1 MSGNPG
7 ARWDAF
13 WWIAGIVLV
22 LVTSLSLAWCYW
34 EELRGDQESL
44 SATVRNV
51 GVVIGG
57 VIAILFAVWR
67 SIVAARQATTAQLG
81 LLNERYQKGAEMLGS
96 KVLAVRLGG
105 IYALARLAR
114 DHSGDY
120 HTQIMS
126 LLCAFVRNPTGEPV
140 EASLPIN
147 GLTDQ
152 AEFHSGWDEEGED
165 RPLRVRE
172 DVQAVMTAVGERCE
186 AQIAIEEEKEYRLDL
201 IGADLKFV
209 RLFDAVLGNVDLLKA
224 DLTDA
229 VLIGAKL
236 KSAKLTGAKLTGADL
251 EDADLKSTR
260 LIDVNLESVKLTGAD
275 LKSVRLID
283 VNLEDALL
291 IHTNLSGADL
301 KGCEG
306 LTQEQLNEAVADLDN
321 PPKLEGV
328 VDADTGEPLVWRT

>member
-1 MSGNPG
+1 MNG
-7 ARWDAF
+7 ALQDCLSSLESWSTIIRNFGLVIA
-13 WWIAGIVLV
+13 AGIALP
-22 LVTSLSLAWCYW
+22 LA
-34 EELRGDQESL
+34 
-44 SATVRNV
+44 
-51 GVVIGG
+51 I
-57 VIAILFAVWR
+57 WR

-105 IYALARLAR
+105 IYALVRLAR
-114 DHSGDY
+114 DDHSGDY
-120 HTQIMS
+120 HTQVMS

-147 GLTDQ
+147 GLTAQ
-152 AEFHSGWDEEGED
+152 AEFDSGWDEEGED

-172 DVQAVMTAVGERCE
+172 DVQAVMTAVGERSE

-224 DLTDA
+224 DLTNA

-236 KSAKLTGAKLTGADL
+236 KSAKLTGAKLTGANL

-260 LIDVNLESVKLTGAD
+260 LINVNLESVQLTGAD
-275 LKSVRLID
+275 LKSARLIN

-301 KGCEG
+301 EGCKG
-306 LTQEQLNEAVADLDN
+306 LTQKQLNEAVADSDN

-328 VDADTGEPLVWRT
+328 VDANTGNSIVWRHNP

>member
-1 MSGNPG
+1 MNG
-7 ARWDAF
+7 ALQDC
-13 WWIAGIVLV
+13 LS
-22 LVTSLSLAWCYW
+22 SL
-34 EELRGDQESL
+34 ESW
-44 SATVRNV
+44 STIIRNF
-51 GVVIGG
+51 G
-57 VIAILFAVWR
+57 L
-67 SIVAARQATTAQLG
+67 VAAAVFALWFARKRILVADRQADTAQRG
-81 LLNERYQKGAEMLGS
+81 LLNERCQKGAEMLGS

-114 DHSGDY
+114 DDHSGDD
-120 HTQIMS
+120 HTQVMR

-147 GLTDQ
+147 GLTAQ
-152 AEFHSGWDEEGED
+152 AAFDSGWDEAGED

-172 DVQAVMTAVGERCE
+172 DVQAVMTAVGERSE

-224 DLTDA
+224 DLTNA
-229 VLIGAKL
+229 GLIGAKL
-236 KSAKLTGAKLTGADL
+236 KSAKLTGAKLTGANL

-260 LIDVNLESVKLTGAD
+260 LIDVKLGSVNLTGAN
-275 LKSVRLID
+275 LKSTRLID

-301 KGCEG
+301 EGCKG
-306 LTQEQLNEAVADLDN
+306 LTQKQLNEAVADSDN

-328 VDADTGEPLVWRT
+328 VDANTGNSIVWRHNP

>member
-1 MSGNPG
+1 MTGDFQDWLRNLESWSTIIRNFGLVIVAVLALWF
-7 ARWDAF
+7 AR
-13 WWIAGIVLV
+13 
-22 LVTSLSLAWCYW
+22 
-34 EELRGDQESL
+34 R
-44 SATVRNV
+44 R
-51 GVVIGG
+51 
-57 VIAILFAVWR
+57 
-67 SIVAARQATTAQLG
+67 IVAADRQAATAQRG

-96 KVLAVRLGG
+96 TVLSVRLGG

-114 DHSGDY
+114 EHPGDY

-126 LLCAFVRNPTGEPV
+126 LFCAFVRNPTGEPV

-152 AEFHSGWDEEGED
+152 AEFHSGWDEEDED

-172 DVQAVMTAVGERCE
+172 DVQAVMTAVGERSE
-186 AQIAIEEEKEYRLDL
+186 AQIAIEEEKGYRLDL

-224 DLTDA
+224 DLTGA

-236 KSAKLTGAKLTGADL
+236 KSAKLTGAKLTGA
-251 EDADLKSTR
+251 
-260 LIDVNLESVKLTGAD
+260 
-275 LKSVRLID
+275 
-283 VNLEDALL
+283 NLEDALL

-328 VDADTGEPLVWRT
+328 VDAETGKPLVWRGKTQGDAAN

>member
-1 MSGNPG
+1 MNG
-7 ARWDAF
+7 ALQDC
-13 WWIAGIVLV
+13 LS
-22 LVTSLSLAWCYW
+22 SL
-34 EELRGDQESL
+34 ESW
-44 SATVRNV
+44 STIIRNF
-51 GVVIGG
+51 G
-57 VIAILFAVWR
+57 L
-67 SIVAARQATTAQLG
+67 VAAAVFALWFAKKRILVADRQADTAQRG

-114 DHSGDY
+114 DDHSGDY
-120 HTQIMS
+120 HTQVMS

-147 GLTDQ
+147 GLTAQ
-152 AEFHSGWDEEGED
+152 AEFDSGWDEEGED

-172 DVQAVMTAVGERCE
+172 DVQAVMTAVGERSE

-224 DLTDA
+224 DLTNA

-236 KSAKLTGAKLTGADL
+236 KSAALTGAKLTGAN
-251 EDADLKSTR
+251 LKS
-260 LIDVNLESVKLTGAD
+260 A
-275 LKSVRLID
+275 RLID

-301 KGCEG
+301 EGCKG
-306 LTQEQLNEAVADLDN
+306 LTQKQLNEAVADSDN

-328 VDADTGEPLVWRT
+328 VDANTGNSIVWRHNP

>member
-1 MSGNPG
+1 MNG
-7 ARWDAF
+7 AIQDCLSSLESWSTIIRNFGLVIA
-13 WWIAGIVLV
+13 AGIALP
-22 LVTSLSLAWCYW
+22 LA
-34 EELRGDQESL
+34 
-44 SATVRNV
+44 
-51 GVVIGG
+51 I
-57 VIAILFAVWR
+57 WR

-114 DHSGDY
+114 DDHSGDY
-120 HTQIMS
+120 HTQVMS

-147 GLTDQ
+147 GLTAQ
-152 AEFHSGWDEEGED
+152 AEFDSGWDEEGED

-172 DVQAVMTAVGERCE
+172 DVQAVMTAVGERSE

-209 RLFDAVLGNVDLLKA
+209 RLFDAVLSNVDLLKA
-224 DLTDA
+224 DLTNA

-236 KSAKLTGAKLTGADL
+236 KSAKLTGAKLTGANL
-251 EDADLKSTR
+251 ENADLKSTR
-260 LIDVNLESVKLTGAD
+260 LISVNLESVQLTGAD
-275 LKSVRLID
+275 LKSARLIN
-283 VNLEDALL
+283 VNLEDARL

-301 KGCEG
+301 EGCKG
-306 LTQEQLNEAVADLDN
+306 LTQKQLNEAVADSDN

-328 VDADTGEPLVWRT
+328 VDANTGNSIVWRH